1 MSDLSFISENLKSV
15 QTRLNLACA
24 KRRTELEFAFLNPR
38 LVAVSKTK
46 PIPYIVQAYEAGQRH
61 FGENYV
67 QEIADKANDPLIRQQ
82 CPDIKWH
89 FIGHLQR
96 NKISKLMSAQPNL
109 FLVETVDSERLAES
123 LNDASLKSNHGVL
136 NVMVQ
141 VNISG
146 EESKSGLAP
155 GDVVEFVRSFTEKYK
170 GLNFMGLMTIGE
182 FDGTKEQSKRDFEN
196 MYKLREKLCEELQLS
211 RSNVELSM
219 GMSNDFEEAV
229 QIGSTNVRVGSTIF
243 GERQA
248 KSTN

>member
-1 MSDLSFISENLKSV
+1 
-15 QTRLNLACA
+15 
-24 KRRTELEFAFLNPR
+24 
-38 LVAVSKTK
+38 VSKTK
-46 PIPYIVQAYEAGQRH
+46 PIPYIIQAYESGQRH

-67 QEIADKANDPLIRQQ
+67 QEIAEKANDPLIRQQ
-82 CPDIKWH
+82 CPDIQWH

-109 FLVETVDSERLAES
+109 FVVETVDSERLAES
-123 LNDASLKSNHGVL
+123 LNEASLKLKVL

-146 EESKSGLAP
+146 EESKSGLPPAE
-155 GDVVEFVRSFTEKYK
+155 VVEFVKNLKEKYI

-196 MYKLREKLCEELQLS
+196 MFKLREKLCDELQLS
-211 RSNVELSM
+211 RSHVELSM

-243 GERQA
+243 GERPA